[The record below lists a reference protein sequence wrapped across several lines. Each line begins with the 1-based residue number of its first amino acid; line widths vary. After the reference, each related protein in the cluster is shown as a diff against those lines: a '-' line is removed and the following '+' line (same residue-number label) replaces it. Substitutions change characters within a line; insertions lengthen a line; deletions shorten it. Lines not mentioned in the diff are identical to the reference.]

1 MVEHEDDGAS
11 FELEQIPA
19 ASDALDSSPSTGINS
34 QRRPRNYTSE
44 EERAVIR
51 KLDLRLVLFIAL
63 LYLLSFLDRSNI
75 GNARIAGL
83 TEDLNLSSS
92 QYEWLLTSFY
102 ITYISFQWMTLLYH
116 IIPAHMYISLCVAS
130 WSVIASLQSVTRSFV
145 SMLILRALLGVGE
158 AAFSPGIPFLLSFFF
173 KREELALRTGLFI
186 SAAPLATSFAG
197 SLAWLITKVGEHAPI
212 AAWRLLFLVEGCPAI
227 IVAVIA
233 WYQIPDN
240 PHTARYLTP
249 REKVVARLRL
259 KAEKGIEEQVT
270 SEKSKL
276 DWNEIGQALTDS
288 KCWITAMMFFSCNVA
303 FSSLPPFLPTIINE
317 MNYSALTSQALS
329 APPYLVA
336 FVVVLLTAFLSDRS
350 KNRSYYII
358 FHAILGGAGYLFIA
372 IAGALKAASIWRY
385 IGVYPAA
392 SGFFSAITLILAW
405 TINNQNSDSKRGTGV
420 VLLNVLGQ
428 FGPLLGTRLYPDSD
442 RPYYV
447 KGMAICSGFMLFVAI
462 LAWVLRRLLARE
474 NERWKSNDDDGLGKQ
489 EEEGLVDGDGPK
501 AQRHFM
507 NML

>member
-1 MVEHEDDGAS
+1 
-11 FELEQIPA
+11 
-19 ASDALDSSPSTGINS
+19 
-34 QRRPRNYTSE
+34 
-44 EERAVIR
+44 
-51 KLDLRLVLFIAL
+51 
-63 LYLLSFLDRSNI
+63 
-75 GNARIAGL
+75 
-83 TEDLNLSSS
+83 
-92 QYEWLLTSFY
+92 
-102 ITYISFQWMTLLYH
+102 MTLLYH

-288 KCWITAMMFFSCNVA
+288 KCWITAVR
-303 FSSLPPFLPTIINE
+303 LH
-317 MNYSALTSQALS
+317 Y
-329 APPYLVA
+329 
-336 FVVVLLTAFLSDRS
+336 
-350 KNRSYYII
+350 
-358 FHAILGGAGYLFIA
+358 ILG
-372 IAGALKAASIWRY
+372 
-385 IGVYPAA
+385 
-392 SGFFSAITLILAW
+392 
-405 TINNQNSDSKRGTGV
+405 KRT
-420 VLLNVLGQ
+420 
-428 FGPLLGTRLYPDSD
+428 
-442 RPYYV
+442 
-447 KGMAICSGFMLFVAI
+447 
-462 LAWVLRRLLARE
+462 
-474 NERWKSNDDDGLGKQ
+474 
-489 EEEGLVDGDGPK
+489 
-501 AQRHFM
+501 
-507 NML
+507 